1 MGYSV
6 QKMTGAMNPR
16 TVVFMMLIA
25 LIIINAQRTIVMKW
39 GIHAVIHPKQKEH
52 HVMITMHAH

>member
-39 GIHAVIHPKQKEH
+39 LYAVIHPKQKEH